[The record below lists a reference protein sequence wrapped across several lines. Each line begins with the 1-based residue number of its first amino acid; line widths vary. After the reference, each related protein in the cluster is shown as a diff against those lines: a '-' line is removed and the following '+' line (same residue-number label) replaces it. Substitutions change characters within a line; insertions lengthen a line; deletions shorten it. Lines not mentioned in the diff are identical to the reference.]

1 MIRALRRLIEPDA
14 LDPASRKAPRFSA
27 HLPYLGGDPADC
39 VYQNENS
46 HGFVLECM
54 PQTGAD
60 MEMSRILTS
69 LLTLGW
75 PPDTGI
81 QIHMYASPNIR
92 PLLARWALKRR
103 GEDADGQR
111 SGGIYRTLA
120 RRRVEY
126 LLSGTRTSLFNSA
139 PYLIRDFRVFVSVTL
154 PCRMNEE
161 RRTRLIELR
170 RGAKAVLAGAHL
182 PAWDMTPSTLITWLA
197 EMLNQEDYDRD
208 IVYDTGKLIRNQILN
223 FDTTLDIEANHI
235 LINDRTEV
243 RMMSVK
249 NYPEEFPLWGMAG
262 LIGDMFQGNLQ
273 YPCPFLFTL
282 GVHLPDLESA
292 KAGAQM
298 KAARATHDADTPMA
312 KFLPDFALKKRDW
325 DVVMHAL
332 CEGHSMV
339 KLYHQLVLF
348 APKGRGVQAEQAARA
363 VLRAKNWEAC
373 SDRFMQT
380 QGLLAALPMTLSK
393 DMWSDI
399 KRMERFSTKTTGNAM
414 HMAPLLA
421 DWKGT
426 GTPTLMLYSRRG
438 QVMHFDLFDNQE
450 GNYNVAIA
458 AASGSGKSFLLNEI
472 TLSYLGIGGRVWIVD
487 VGRSYE
493 KLCRLLGGEFI
504 EFSPEKQICI
514 NPFTHVRDL
523 DEEMALLKPLL
534 ARMAAASR
542 ETDDLENSML
552 EDAIRQAWDAKANA
566 MTVTDVAACLDSQ
579 EDNRA
584 KDLARML
591 LPYTVHGMYARYF
604 EGRNTLDFSKR
615 FVVLELEELKARKD
629 LQAVVLMIVMYQ
641 IQQAMYLGERGQRK
655 ICIIDEAWDLMS
667 GAGEFI
673 ETGYRRVRKYGGAFI
688 TATQSIGDY
697 YKYDASLAAFEN
709 SDWLLLL
716 RQKKESIEQLTE
728 SGRLKVDDAMKRS
741 LMSLKT
747 SHGEFS
753 EVYVY
758 SACGSGIGRLIVGP
772 FSTLLYSS
780 KAEDFARI
788 KALTGQ
794 GMNVADAVEH
804 VLRER
809 HTGQRNEHGS

>member
-1 MIRALRRLIEPDA
+1 MMRALRRLIEPDA
-14 LDPASRKAPRFSA
+14 LDPASHQAPRFS
-27 HLPYLGGDPADC
+27 HWLPYLAADAADC
-39 VYQNENS
+39 VYENENS
-46 HGFVLECM
+46 HGFVMECM
-54 PQTGAD
+54 PQVGAD
-60 MEMSRILTS
+60 MEMARILTS

-81 QIHMYASPNIR
+81 QVHMYASPNIR
-92 PLLARWALKRR
+92 SMLAGWASIRIS
-103 GEDADGQR
+103 ETSDSQR
-111 SGGIYRTLA
+111 ASGIYRTLA

-126 LLSGTRTSLFNSA
+126 ILSGARASLFNSA

-154 PCRMNEE
+154 PGRMSEE
-161 RRTRLIELR
+161 NRARLIELR

-182 PAWDMTPSTLITWLA
+182 PAWDMSPSALITWLA

-208 IVYDTGKLIRNQILN
+208 IAYDPGRLIRNQILN
-223 FDTTLDIEANHI
+223 YGTILDVKPDHI
-235 LINDRTEV
+235 LINGRTEV

-249 NYPEEFPLWGMAG
+249 NYPEEFPLWGMSG
-262 LIGDMFQGNLQ
+262 LVGDFYQANLQ

-298 KAARATHDADTPMA
+298 KAARATHDAETPMA

-325 DVVMHAL
+325 DIVMHAL
-332 CEGHSMV
+332 AEGHSMV
-339 KLYHQLVLF
+339 QLYHQLVLF
-348 APKGRGVQAEQAARA
+348 APRGRGVQAEQAARA
-363 VLRAKNWEAC
+363 VLRGKSWESC
-373 SDRFMQT
+373 LDRFMQT
-380 QGLLAALPMTLSK
+380 QGLLAALPMTLPK
-393 DMWSDI
+393 EMWSDI
-399 KRMERFSTKTTGNAM
+399 KRMERYSTKTTGNAM

-426 GTPTLMLYSRRG
+426 GSPTLMLYSRRG
-438 QVMHFDLFDNQE
+438 QVIHFDLFDNKE
-450 GNYNVAIA
+450 GNYNVAVA

-472 TLSYLGIGGRVWIVD
+472 TLSYLGIGGRVWIID

-493 KLCRLLGGEFI
+493 KLCRLLEGEFI
-504 EFSPEKQICI
+504 EFAPDSNICI

-542 ETDDLENSML
+542 ETDDLENAML
-552 EDAIRQAWDAKANA
+552 EEAIRRSWESKGNT
-566 MTVTDVAACLDSQ
+566 MTVTDVADWLAAQD
-579 EDNRA
+579 DDRA
-584 KDLARML
+584 RDLARML
-591 LPYTVHGMYARYF
+591 LPYTARGMYARYF
-604 EGRNTLDFSKR
+604 EGRNTLDFDNR
-615 FVVLELEELKARKD
+615 FVVLELEELKAKKD

-716 RQKKESIEQLTE
+716 RQKKESVEQLTE
-728 SGRLKVDDAMKRS
+728 SGRLKVDDSMKRM

-753 EVYVY
+753 EVFIY
-758 SACGSGIGRLIVGP
+758 SAAGMGIGRLVVDP
-772 FSTLLYSS
+772 YSTLLYSS

-788 KALTGQ
+788 KELTRE
-794 GMNVADAVEH
+794 GMDITSAIEQ

-809 HTGQRNEHGS
+809 A

>member
-1 MIRALRRLIEPDA
+1 MIPALRRLIEPDA
-14 LDPASRKAPRFSA
+14 LDSASHAPRFSRW
-27 HLPYLGGDPADC
+27 LPYLAAGDDC
-39 VYQNENS
+39 IYENEDS

-54 PQTGAD
+54 PQTGAN
-60 MEMSRILTS
+60 MEMARILTS

-81 QIHMYASPNIR
+81 QIHMYASPNVR
-92 PLLARWALKRR
+92 PLLSRWAGNRQGRDAGERR
-103 GEDADGQR
+103 MT
-111 SGGIYRTLA
+111 GIYRALA
-120 RRRVEY
+120 RRRAEY
-126 LLSGTRTSLFNSA
+126 ILGGARSSLFTA
-139 PYLIRDFRVFVSVTL
+139 PYLIRDFRAFVSVAV
-154 PCRMNEE
+154 PGRINEE
-161 RRTRLIELR
+161 RRRSLIELR

-182 PAWDMTPSTLITWLA
+182 PAWDVSPEALITWLA

-208 IVYDTGKLIRNQILN
+208 IAYDAGRLIRNQILN
-223 FDTTLDIEANHI
+223 HGTTLDIRPDRI
-235 LINDRTEV
+235 LINGRIEA

-262 LIGDMFQGNLQ
+262 IVGDFYQANLQ

-298 KAARATHDADTPMA
+298 KAARATHDAETPMA

-325 DVVMHAL
+325 DIVMHAL
-332 CEGHSMV
+332 AEGHSMV
-339 KLYHQLVLF
+339 QLYHQLVLF
-348 APKGRGVQAEQAARA
+348 APKAQGVQAEQAARA
-363 VLRAKNWEAC
+363 ILRARNWEAC

-393 DMWSDI
+393 DMWSDS

-414 HMAPLLA
+414 HMAPILA

-426 GTPTLMLYSRRG
+426 GTPTLMLFSRRG

-450 GNYNVAIA
+450 GNYNVAVA

-472 TLSYLGIGGRVWIVD
+472 TISYLGTGGRVWIID

-493 KLCRLLGGEFI
+493 KLCRLLNGEFI
-504 EFSPEKQICI
+504 EFAPKTDICI

-542 ETDDLENSML
+542 ETNDLENAML
-552 EDAIRQAWDAKANA
+552 EEAIRRSWESKGNA
-566 MTVTDVAACLDSQ
+566 MTVTDVADWLAAQD
-579 EDNRA
+579 DVRA
-584 KDLARML
+584 HDLARML
-591 LPYTVHGMYARYF
+591 LPYTVRGMYARYF
-604 EGRNTLDFSKR
+604 EGRNTLDFDNR
-615 FVVLELEELKARKD
+615 FVVLELEELKAKKD

-716 RQKKESIEQLTE
+716 RQKKESVEQLTE
-728 SGRLKVDDAMKRS
+728 SGRLKVDDAMKRV
-741 LMSLKT
+741 LLSLKT
-747 SHGEFS
+747 SHAEFS
-753 EVYVY
+753 EVFIY
-758 SACGSGIGRLIVGP
+758 SAAGSGLGRLIVDP
-772 FSTLLYSS
+772 FSALLYSS

-788 KALTGQ
+788 KALTDQ
-794 GMNVADAVEH
+794 GMDVAAAIEQ

-809 HTGQRNEHGS
+809 NA

>member
-14 LDPASRKAPRFSA
+14 LDPASRQSPRFSA

-39 VYQNENS
+39 AYQNENA

-92 PLLARWALKRR
+92 PLLARWALTRR
-103 GEDADGQR
+103 GEETDGQR
-111 SGGIYRTLA
+111 REGIYRTLA

-126 LLSGTRTSLFNSA
+126 LLSGARAPLFKST
-139 PYLIRDFRVFVSVTL
+139 PYLIRDFRAFVSVTL
-154 PCRMNEE
+154 PGRMNEE
-161 RRTRLIELR
+161 RRNRLIELR

-182 PAWDMTPSTLITWLA
+182 PAWDMTPAALITWLA

-208 IVYDTGKLIRNQILN
+208 IAYDAGKLIRNQILN
-223 FDTTLDIEANHI
+223 YDTTLDIAADHI
-235 LINDRTEV
+235 LINGRTEA

-282 GVHLPDLESA
+282 GIHLPDLESA

-325 DVVMHAL
+325 DIVMHAL
-332 CEGHSMV
+332 AEGHSMV
-339 KLYHQLVLF
+339 QVYHQLVLF

-380 QGLLAALPMTLSK
+380 QGLLSALPMTLSRE
-393 DMWSDI
+393 MWSDI

-414 HMAPLLA
+414 HMAPFLA

-438 QVMHFDLFDNQE
+438 QVMHFDLFDNRE

-493 KLCRLLGGEFI
+493 KLCRLLNGEFI
-504 EFSPEKQICI
+504 EFSPEANICI
-514 NPFTHVRDL
+514 NPFTHVRDM

-542 ETDDLENSML
+542 ETDDLENAML
-552 EDAIRQAWDAKANA
+552 EDAIRRVWEDKGNA
-566 MTVTDVAACLDSQ
+566 MTVTDVAAMLTNQD
-579 EDNRA
+579 DNRA

-591 LPYTVHGMYARYF
+591 LPYTAHGMYARYF
-604 EGRNTLDFSKR
+604 EGRNTLNFDNS
-615 FVVLELEELKARKD
+615 FVVLELEELKAKKD
-629 LQAVVLMIVMYQ
+629 LQAVVLMIVMYE

-716 RQKKESIEQLTE
+716 RQKKESVEQLTE

-747 SHGEFS
+747 THGEFA
-753 EVYVY
+753 EVFIY
-758 SACGSGIGRLIVGP
+758 SAAGSGIGRLIVGP

-788 KALTGQ
+788 KALTSK
-794 GMNVADAVEH
+794 GMDVATAIEQA
-804 VLRER
+804 LGER
-809 HTGQRNEHGS
+809 NLE